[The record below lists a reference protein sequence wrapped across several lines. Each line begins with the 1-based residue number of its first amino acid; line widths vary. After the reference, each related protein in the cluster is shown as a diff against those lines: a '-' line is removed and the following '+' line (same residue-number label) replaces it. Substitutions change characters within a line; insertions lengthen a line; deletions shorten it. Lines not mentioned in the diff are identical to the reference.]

1 MRYTSG
7 REVRGEGFRPD
18 VWPDVWP
25 QTEVPSS
32 MMPTNIG
39 TKMIPRKMAS
49 RRILA
54 QPITVVA
61 RSSASTSARVR
72 VFPGITCDKLNSP
85 MVPTFRRS
93 LLILT
98 ALTALHAA
106 AQTTA
111 KPALNVVLITI
122 DTLRADHLGCYGY
135 KQIKTPNIDGLAA
148 DGVRFE
154 SAFAVVP
161 VTLPSH
167 SSMLTGTYP
176 MLSGMHDFSGNKL
189 SPLQPTLASVLKQA
203 GYQTGAVIGA
213 AVLDSR
219 FGLNQGFDF
228 YYDHFDFSRLDE
240 ANLDEMERP
249 GNVVADVALDWLA
262 KNSQKKFFL
271 WMHLY
276 DPHFPYHP
284 PEPYSREYAPQP
296 YDGEIA
302 FADEQVGRLLRFL
315 KEKGIYKNTVIV
327 LCGDHGESLGE
338 HGEKTHG
345 FFIYNATM
353 HVPLIIRL
361 PENRLPENAAARAA
375 ADPVSLVDLMP
386 TVVGA
391 VGVEIP
397 PEVRGRSLLPELRAD
412 KTSRDRVLYGE
423 TFLPRIHFNWSEL
436 RGSENTKYHFIDSPR
451 PELYDL
457 AKDPGEVHNLFTEKK
472 AVAEEMR
479 AKLVTLIHDYSAGK
493 EMAEKTGLDPALME
507 RLKALGYAGFSGG
520 SDPTI
525 SSRHLP
531 DPKDRIVTYELISD
545 AIADSQHG
553 RYQESI
559 DKLKRVI
566 KTEPNSVPAHY
577 LQGLD
582 YYRLKMFA
590 EAVDELQKTVQLSP
604 DYALAFFN
612 LGMAQAHAGQMD
624 AAIATLQRTLQ
635 LDATNFE
642 AAYNLGVAFIQE
654 KQLEPAAAALRQSVT
669 IYPEFARGH
678 RALGETLLY
687 LDKLADAIAEL
698 RRAVELAPQE
708 PVMHES
714 LAKAL
719 AAKGLNAEADEETRR
734 AHQHPA
740 PQ

>member
-1 MRYTSG
+1 M
-7 REVRGEGFRPD
+7 V
-18 VWPDVWP
+18 
-25 QTEVPSS
+25 
-32 MMPTNIG
+32 
-39 TKMIPRKMAS
+39 AS
-49 RRILA
+49 LRRFI
-54 QPITVVA
+54 
-61 RSSASTSARVR
+61 
-72 VFPGITCDKLNSP
+72 
-85 MVPTFRRS
+85 
-93 LLILT
+93 LILM
-98 ALTALHAA
+98 ALAALPAV
-106 AQTTA
+106 AQTPA

-122 DTLRADHLGCYGY
+122 DTLRADHVGCYGY
-135 KQIKTPNIDGLAA
+135 KQIKTPNIDSLAA

-154 SAFAVVP
+154 RAFAVVP

-167 SSMLTGTYP
+167 SAMLTGTYP

-189 SPLQPTLASVLKQA
+189 SPLQPTLASVLRQA
-203 GYQTGAVIGA
+203 GYQTGAVIAA

-228 YYDHFDFSRLDE
+228 YYDHFDFNRLDE
-240 ANLDEMERP
+240 ANLDQMERP

-262 KNSQKKFFL
+262 KNSQEKFLL

-276 DPHFPYHP
+276 DPHSPYHP
-284 PEPYSREYAPQP
+284 PEPYSRDYADRP

-302 FADEQVGRLLRFL
+302 FADEQVGRLIRFL

-361 PENRLPENAAARAA
+361 PQNAGARVV

-386 TVVGA
+386 TVLGA
-391 VGVEIP
+391 IGLEIP
-397 PEVRGRSLLPELRAD
+397 SQVQGRSLLPELRAEGTGRD
-412 KTSRDRVLYGE
+412 VPANPDRVLYGE

-436 RGSENTKYHFIDSPR
+436 RGSENTKYHFIDAPR

-457 AKDPGEVHNLFTEKK
+457 AKDPGEVHNLFAEKK
-472 AVAEEMR
+472 AVAQEMS
-479 AKLVTLIHDYSAGK
+479 AKLGGMIRDYSASQ

-525 SSRHLP
+525 SSRELP
-531 DPKDRIVTYELISD
+531 DPKDRVATYELISD

-559 DKLKRVI
+559 DKLKNVV
-566 KTEPNSVPAHY
+566 KTEPNSVPGHY

-582 YYRLKMFA
+582 FYHLKMFA
-590 EAVDELQKTVQLSP
+590 EAVAELQKTVQLSP

-612 LGMAQAHAGQMD
+612 LGMAQARAGQID
-624 AAIATLQRTLQ
+624 SAIATLQRTLQ

-642 AAYNLGVAFIQE
+642 AAYNLGVAFIQ
-654 KQLEPAAAALRQSVT
+654 KQQLEQAAAALRQSVT

-678 RALGETLLY
+678 RALGETLIY
-687 LDKLADAIAEL
+687 LDKVDDAIAEL

-708 PVMHES
+708 SAMHES

-719 AAKGLNAEADEETRR
+719 ADKGLTAEADEETRR
-734 AHQHPA
+734 AQQLA
-740 PQ
+740 PPQ

>member
-1 MRYTSG
+1 
-7 REVRGEGFRPD
+7 
-18 VWPDVWP
+18 
-25 QTEVPSS
+25 
-32 MMPTNIG
+32 
-39 TKMIPRKMAS
+39 
-49 RRILA
+49 
-54 QPITVVA
+54 
-61 RSSASTSARVR
+61 
-72 VFPGITCDKLNSP
+72 
-85 MVPTFRRS
+85 MVPTFRRL
-93 LLILT
+93 LLILA

-106 AQTTA
+106 AQTPA

-122 DTLRADHLGCYGY
+122 DTLRADHVGCYGY
-135 KQIKTPNIDGLAA
+135 KQIKTPNIDALAA
-148 DGVRFE
+148 DGVLFE
-154 SAFAVVP
+154 RAFAVVP

-203 GYQTGAVIGA
+203 GYRTGAVIGA

-228 YYDHFDFSRLDE
+228 YYDHFEFSRLDE

-249 GNVVADVALDWLA
+249 GNIVADVALNWLEKDWWQKEALGKDQPS
-262 KNSQKKFFL
+262 KNPRKKFFL

-284 PEPYSREYAPQP
+284 PEPYSREYAAQP

-315 KEKGIYKNTVIV
+315 KEKGIYQNTVIV

-361 PENRLPENAAARAA
+361 PAQLPGQVPEKTQARTL

-386 TVVGA
+386 TVLEA
-391 VGVEIP
+391 VGLQVP
-397 PEVRGRSLLPELRAD
+397 SQVQGRSLLREIRPDPSAPDSPANRER
-412 KTSRDRVLYGE
+412 TLYGE

-436 RGSENTKYHFIDSPR
+436 RASENTKYHFIDAPR

-457 AKDPGEVHNLFTEKK
+457 AKDPGEVNNLFAEKK
-472 AVAEEMR
+472 AVAEEMHS
-479 AKLVTLIHDYSAGK
+479 KLADMIRDYSAGK
-493 EMAEKTGLDPALME
+493 ELAEKTGLDPALME
-507 RLKALGYAGFSGG
+507 RLKSLGYAAFSGG
-520 SDPTI
+520 SDSAIT
-525 SSRHLP
+525 SRELP
-531 DPKDRIVTYELISD
+531 DPKDRIAAYELISD

-559 DKLKRVI
+559 EKLKSVM

-577 LQGLD
+577 MQGLNF
-582 YYRLKMFA
+582 YHLKMFA
-590 EAVDELQKTVQLSP
+590 AAVDELQKTVQLSP
-604 DYALAFFN
+604 DYALALFN
-612 LGMAQAHAGQMD
+612 LGMAQAHAGQID

-642 AAYNLGVAFIQE
+642 AAFNLGVAFIQ
-654 KQLEPAAAALRQSVT
+654 KRQLEPAAEAFRQSIT
-669 IYPEFARGH
+669 INPELARGH

-687 LDKLADAIAEL
+687 QGKLDEAITEL

-708 PVMHES
+708 SIMHES

-719 AAKGLNAEADEETRR
+719 NAKGLTAEADEETRR
-734 AHQHPA
+734 AQQQPA